1 MNQKIKVIGKVQGV
15 FFRKNT
21 QDKAL
26 ELGIKGWVQNEPD
39 GTVLAEIEGTDE
51 QVLQMLNWLQKGP
64 GRAKVDEIKVLEK
77 GKEKGY
83 THFDI
88 RH

>member
-1 MNQKIKVIGKVQGV
+1 MNQRIKVIGKVQGV
-15 FFRKNT
+15 FFRKST

-39 GTVLAEIEGTDE
+39 GTVLTEIEGTDE
-51 QVLQMLNWLQKGP
+51 QVLQMLNWLKEGP
-64 GRAKVDEIKVLEK
+64 DRSKVDELQVLEK
-77 GKEKGY
+77 GKDKG
-83 THFDI
+83 HNSFEI